1 MQKWPLNLQKS
12 PLVLHLFPESCI
24 VLSEIA
30 TPIFLFA
37 EGERNMSKK
46 KWNLFN
52 SLALLL
58 VAVTANSAC
67 LWYFHQPK
75 FPEEAN
81 YLRKHND

>member
-1 MQKWPLNLQKS
+1 
-12 PLVLHLFPESCI
+12 
-24 VLSEIA
+24 
-30 TPIFLFA
+30 
-37 EGERNMSKK
+37 MSKK